1 MCVLLSFII
10 QIQNE
15 FKVEK
20 LFFSET
26 EANKE
31 YVISAQEFICSSVS
45 NNTLYVCNVYAFR
58 TTYIAFTLR
67 CSVSH
72 RRIISHNELYMYGKE

>member
-26 EANKE
+26 KANKE
-31 YVISAQEFICSSVS
+31 YVISAQEFICFSVS
-45 NNTLYVCNVYAFR
+45 NNTMYVCMYVCNVIYMHLESNNIHCFYA
-58 TTYIAFTLR
+58 TLL
-67 CSVSH
+67 SLSQK
-72 RRIISHNELYMYGKE
+72 NNLLQ